1 MNKGKILMA
10 VFVFI
15 IAVLVGICYYT
26 HRELISTRKLLNM
39 ANEIDGKYS
48 YLGRKEEIEESDL
61 SRYTLVEENADEDS
75 SNRDFYKK
83 RLSLSETGW
92 EDFIQNIDDYQIH
105 ELQFS
110 IYNKSDYPIRDIWL
124 YSNSS
129 EVIVQYDIL
138 YFKPVYVAPHSE
150 YTNSFNVYIHVDEK
164 NEGNAQM
171 ALENGTIVYSIKSDY
186 GACQKP
192 ARFCS

>member
-1 MNKGKILMA
+1 MV
-10 VFVFI
+10 VFIFI
-15 IAVLVGICYYT
+15 IAVLVGTCYYT
-26 HRELISTRKLLNM
+26 HRELISTRQLLNM
-39 ANEIDGKYS
+39 ANEIDGEYS
-48 YLGRKEEIEESDL
+48 YLGRMEELEESDL
-61 SRYTLVEENADEDS
+61 SRYTLVEENADVDGYS
-75 SNRDFYKK
+75 RDFYKR

-92 EDFIQNIDDYQIH
+92 EDFIQNIDSYQIH
-105 ELQFS
+105 ELQLS
-110 IYNKSDYPIRDIWL
+110 IYNDSDYPIRDIWL
-124 YSNSS
+124 YSNSP

-150 YTNSFNVYIHVDEK
+150 FTNSFNVYIHVDEK

-171 ALENGTIVYSIKSDY
+171 ALENGTILYSIRTDY